1 MTAKLPT
8 IAVTVPI
15 NKPPVHVISQQPDG
29 TYALTN
35 SDNGRTRIFCADIKS
50 ANLEK
55 ARLDALAAQEK
66 F

>member
-1 MTAKLPT
+1 MTVKLPT
-8 IAVTVPI
+8 VAVVVPI
-15 NKPPVHVISQQPDG
+15 NKPPVHIISENPDG

-35 SDNGRTRIFCADIKS
+35 SDSGHSRIVCADINS
-50 ANLEK
+50 ANKEK

>member
-1 MTAKLPT
+1 MTVKLPT
-8 IAVTVPI
+8 VAVVTPI
-15 NKPPVHVISQQPDG
+15 NKPPVHIISENPDG

-35 SDNGRTRIFCADIKS
+35 SDSGHSRIVCADIKS